1 MRVVHTL
8 CCGLDVHKRTLTACL
23 LHYHASGGPDAE
35 TRTFP
40 TTTAGLLEL
49 ADWLTSRGCAV
60 VALESTGVYW
70 KPVFNILEGSCET
83 ILLVNAQHIK
93 QVPGRKTDVK
103 DARWIAELLA
113 HGLLR
118 GSLIPPAEIRDLRDL
133 TRYRTKLVKQRADQ
147 SNRIQKLLETCNIK
161 LASVASDVLGASG
174 WLMLEA
180 LAAGATD
187 PEQLADLARG
197 KLRNKIPQLKQ
208 ALHGRMSD
216 VQRWLLAEQL
226 EHVAQL
232 EARIA
237 KLNEKIE
244 ELCLPFEP
252 LLSKLMEIPGV
263 SRRIAEIIVAEI
275 GIDMSRWPTEKHFA
289 SWATLA
295 PQNKI
300 TGGKQISSKT
310 PRSGNRVAALLRTC
324 AATQARANSSLGA
337 FYRRLAYRKGK
348 SKAIAATARKI
359 AVMVYRVLAGKIDYQ
374 DPGADAYDKAHNE
387 RSIRALKRKAELLG
401 LTVLEPDTVE
411 VS

>member
-275 GIDMSRWPTEKHFA
+275 GIDMSRFPSAQHLS
-289 SWATLA
+289 SWAGMC
-295 PQNKI
+295 PGNHES
-300 TGGKQISSKT
+300 GGRQK
-310 PRSGNRVAALLRTC
+310 SGKRRPGSTWLRAALTEAGWAASRSKDNYLAAQYQNIRRRRGAKRACVAVGHSILTI
-324 AATQARANSSLGA
+324 AYHLLSAEDAHYKDLGPDHFQTKDKQRLATQLL
-337 FYRRLAYRKGK
+337 RRLGK
-348 SKAIAATARKI
+348 LGFTVTIETTAA
-359 AVMVYRVLAGKIDYQ
+359 
-374 DPGADAYDKAHNE
+374 
-387 RSIRALKRKAELLG
+387 
-401 LTVLEPDTVE
+401 
-411 VS
+411 